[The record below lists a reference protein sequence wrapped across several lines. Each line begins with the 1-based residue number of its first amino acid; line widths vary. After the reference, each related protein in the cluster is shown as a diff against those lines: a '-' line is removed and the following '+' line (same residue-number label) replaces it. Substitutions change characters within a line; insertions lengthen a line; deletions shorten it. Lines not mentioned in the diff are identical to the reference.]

1 MDLPAWP
8 FALALAGL
16 AALAA
21 LWLWRRRHRRPFA
34 LIDGS
39 NVMFWKN
46 GTSSLDPVAE
56 VLAALEAAGYDA
68 AVIFDANVGYR
79 LRGKF
84 MHEARLRKALRLKG
98 DRVMVVPSGTQADP
112 WLLDF
117 ARKMRAIVV
126 SNDRFRD
133 RIDAYPELAQPGRL
147 VRGGY
152 RDGRLVLSLPQR
164 RRR

>member
-1 MDLPAWP
+1 MTLPVWP
-8 FALALAGL
+8 FALALAL

-21 LWLWRRRHRRPFA
+21 VWLWRWRRRRPFA
-34 LIDGS
+34 LVDGS
-39 NVMFWKN
+39 NVMFWKT
-46 GTSSLDPVAE
+46 GTPSLEPVAE
-56 VLAALEAAGYDA
+56 VLAALHAAGYDA

-98 DRVMVVPSGTQADP
+98 DRVMVVPSGTPADP

-133 RIDAYPELAQPGRL
+133 RIADYPDLARPGRL

-152 RDGRLVLSLPQR
+152 RDGRLHLPLPQR
-164 RRR
+164 RR